1 MKFFTIAALLAVTTE
16 ARGGGAARHHSHED
30 DDKEITLYENDTFHR
45 TGSSK
50 LIIRRSCSSAAC
62 PYLSARLL
70 LELWLWVWIQSVPG
84 VIILTMLIE
93 YLILLKIFETWF
105 SRE

>member
-45 TGSSK
+45 NWKGNDQTTLALYVFGCYALVSVIAFGRFIKHTCDS
-50 LIIRRSCSSAAC
+50 LDAIDAQ
-62 PYLSARLL
+62 AR
-70 LELWLWVWIQSVPG
+70 VVP
-84 VIILTMLIE
+84 LM
-93 YLILLKIFETWF
+93 
-105 SRE
+105 R